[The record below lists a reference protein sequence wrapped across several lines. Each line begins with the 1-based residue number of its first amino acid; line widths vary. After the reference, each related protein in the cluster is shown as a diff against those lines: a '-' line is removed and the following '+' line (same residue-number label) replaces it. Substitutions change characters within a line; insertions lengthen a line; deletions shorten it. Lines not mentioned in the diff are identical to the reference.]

1 MPMEDQL
8 KVIRENV
15 LYTLNEVYRI
25 LQVIEQF
32 NERLFSMEERLD
44 VVEADL
50 EAKAD
55 AAVKAQLAL
64 ESQRQRRKEVEHQ

>member
-1 MPMEDQL
+1 MEDQL
-8 KVIRENV
+8 EVIREDV
-15 LYTLNEVYRI
+15 LYSSNEVYRI

-32 NERLFSMEERLD
+32 NERLFSMEERLE

-55 AAVKAQLAL
+55 AAAKAQLAL
-64 ESQRQRRKEVEHQ
+64 ESQCQRRKEVEHQ

>member
-1 MPMEDQL
+1 MEDQL